1 MGTPARL
8 LQCSRHHQS
17 NMASSLNTLICV
29 ALLALLTVAEATKT
43 GQCWSDKAAGIHCC
57 AGGKQLSNGNNVGP
71 DGEVF
76 IQEDKLMEAT
86 AKLTRCANSCMHLE
100 GHAKGKPT
108 GITQSITQFYS
119 DKKTP
124 KCWCEF
130 GEPKLDDTNDK
141 YKTCMFR
148 RKKQTK
154 PAAEA
159 APAGKQ

>member
-1 MGTPARL
+1 MGTPARDTT
-8 LQCSRHHQS
+8 
-17 NMASSLNTLICV
+17 MASSLNSLICV
-29 ALLALLTVAEATKT
+29 ALLALLTVAEATKKE
-43 GQCWSDKAAGIHCC
+43 CWAGAGIKCC
-57 AGGKQLSNGNNVGP
+57 AGGKQLSDGDNVGP

-108 GITQSITQFYS
+108 GITQSTTQFYS
-119 DKKTP
+119 DKETP

-130 GEPKLDDTNDK
+130 GEPKLDATNDK

>member
-1 MGTPARL
+1 
-8 LQCSRHHQS
+8 
-17 NMASSLNTLICV
+17 MASSLNLLICV
-29 ALLALLTVAEATKT
+29 ALLALLTVAEATKKE
-43 GQCWSDKAAGIHCC
+43 CWSD
-57 AGGKQLSNGNNVGP
+57 AGGKQLTNGDNVGP

-86 AKLTRCANSCMHLE
+86 KKLTRCANSCMHLE

-108 GITQSITQFYS
+108 GITQSVTQFYS

-130 GEPKLDDTNDK
+130 GEPKLDATNDK
-141 YKTCMFR
+141 YQTCMFR

-159 APAGKQ
+159 APA